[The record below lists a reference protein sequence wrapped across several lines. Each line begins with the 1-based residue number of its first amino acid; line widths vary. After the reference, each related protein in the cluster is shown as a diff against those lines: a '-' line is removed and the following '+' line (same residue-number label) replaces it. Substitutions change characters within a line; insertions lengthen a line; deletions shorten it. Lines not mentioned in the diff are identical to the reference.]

1 MWDTGKNCSKD
12 IIICTPFLLNVALS
26 ANIVVQVLRIV
37 NYAESNV
44 QIGGK
49 WDAAEKKDNTR
60 QA

>member
-49 WDAAEKKDNTR
+49 WDAAEKIG
-60 QA
+60 

>member
-12 IIICTPFLLNVALS
+12 IIICPPFLLNVALS

-49 WDAAEKKDNTR
+49 WDAAEKIG
-60 QA
+60 